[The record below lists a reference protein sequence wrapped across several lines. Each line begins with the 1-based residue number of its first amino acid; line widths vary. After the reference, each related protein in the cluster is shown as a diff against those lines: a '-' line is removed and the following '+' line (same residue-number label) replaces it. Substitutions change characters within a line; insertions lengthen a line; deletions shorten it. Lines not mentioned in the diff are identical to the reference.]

1 MPHANCLALRAEAKS
16 LVHAGTAL
24 SAKVRRTHLQAR
36 SKRYNLIRYSDDTF
50 LCSACEASNKVIKG
64 KHKLAHGL
72 VLCQPPRDETDTDL
86 GYPAWLGRRMDAL
99 EGRFDK
105 MSHDIIVRFD
115 TLSKKVDVSRKNGV
129 SGHETM
135 AAALPERSMLQER
148 VDGLDERMQRIE
160 TMLSVLVKKLG

>member
-1 MPHANCLALRAEAKS
+1 
-16 LVHAGTAL
+16 
-24 SAKVRRTHLQAR
+24 
-36 SKRYNLIRYSDDTF
+36 
-50 LCSACEASNKVIKG
+50 
-64 KHKLAHGL
+64 
-72 VLCQPPRDETDTDL
+72 
-86 GYPAWLGRRMDAL
+86 MDAL

-115 TLSKKVDVSRKNGV
+115 TLSKKVDASRKNGV